1 MKISSINELKKITE
15 NIREKILP
23 GDNIFLFGEIGV
35 GKTTFA
41 RVLINSFEK
50 KKQLK
55 ESEVLSP
62 TFNIIFEYDIKDF
75 IIKHYDLYRLSNDKD
90 IENIGLF
97 ENLDSCIN
105 VIEWPELITKKPIN
119 RIDLFFEYADDDE
132 SRLLNIKAFGR
143 LKDCEFN

>member
-1 MKISSINELKKITE
+1 MKISSINELKKISE

-75 IIKHYDLYRLSNDKD
+75 IIKHYDLYRLSNEKD
-90 IENIGLF
+90 IENDKKICPWFML
-97 ENLDSCIN
+97 
-105 VIEWPELITKKPIN
+105 LI
-119 RIDLFFEYADDDE
+119 Y
-132 SRLLNIKAFGR
+132 
-143 LKDCEFN
+143 